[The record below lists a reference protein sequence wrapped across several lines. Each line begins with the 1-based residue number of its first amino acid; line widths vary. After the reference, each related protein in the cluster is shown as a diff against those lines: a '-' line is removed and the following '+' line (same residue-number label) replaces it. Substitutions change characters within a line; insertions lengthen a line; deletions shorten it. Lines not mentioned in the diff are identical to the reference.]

1 MTASTSRPRS
11 AMPEPPPARLALAT
25 VTFLFTD
32 IVGSTALWEED
43 SFRMSEALAA
53 HDALA
58 REAVESRRGRLVK
71 TTGDGIHAAFDDA
84 LDALAATL
92 DLQHALADPAATNGV
107 ALRVRSGLHKGF
119 AERRDDDYFGRS
131 VNRAARIMNAAHG
144 GQVLVS
150 QAVADDIRDR
160 VPASVVLRDMG
171 KIRLKDFPKPEHV
184 YEVTHPRLRQDS
196 AALRPL
202 GAAPSDPVH
211 HPTSFV
217 GCGTELAELRRLL
230 AEVRTLTLKGTGATS
245 ESVHG
250 LQSDTCADHSEDT
263 RLLLLLDTCESLVDG
278 WPISWTRAAAK
289 GGNSRRWSSGN
300 RFSGTQ
306 SAVALAI
313 E

>member
-1 MTASTSRPRS
+1 MSES
-11 AMPEPPPARLALAT
+11 PPGRLALAT

-32 IVGSTALWEED
+32 IVGSTALWEKD
-43 SFRMSEALAA
+43 GFRMSQALAA

-58 REAVESRRGRLVK
+58 RDAVESRRGRLVK

-92 DLQHALADPAATNGV
+92 DLQQALDDPAATNGV
-107 ALRVRSGLHKGF
+107 VLRVRSGLHKGF
-119 AERRDDDYFGRS
+119 VERRDDDYFGSS

-184 YEVTHPRLRQDS
+184 YEVTHPHLRQHS

-202 GAAPSDPVH
+202 GAVPGDPPH
-211 HPTSFV
+211 EAMSFV
-217 GCGTELAELRRLL
+217 GCSTELAELRRML
-230 AEVRTLTLKGTGATS
+230 AEVRTLTGAGAST
-245 ESVHG
+245 ESGQHVP
-250 LQSDTCADHSEDT
+250 SDTSADHPDDM
-263 RLLLLLDTCESLVDG
+263 RLTLLLDTCERLLDG
-278 WPISWTRAAAK
+278 WPISWTRAVAK
-289 GGNSRRWSSGN
+289 SGSIRAWSSGN
-300 RFSGTQ
+300 RFSGTS
-306 SAVALAI
+306 SAVARAI